1 MRTVKI
7 LIRLRECANAQ
18 ADLKPRLAHMSKGTT
33 SHVAIHL
40 IGFAKCEAAY
50 EAGHNDHT
58 LFKYS
63 SSVQPH
69 TIAIHGNE
77 CMNGSGCSCMEV
89 AVAVIKRF
97 SNCIVKLRL
106 MVG

>member
-1 MRTVKI
+1 MRSVKI

-18 ADLKPRLAHMSKGTT
+18 ADLNFRLAHMSEGTS

-40 IGFAKCEAAY
+40 TGFAKCEDAY
-50 EAGHNDHT
+50 GTDHKDHT

-69 TIAIHGNE
+69 TIATHGNE
-77 CMNGSGCSCMEV
+77 R
-89 AVAVIKRF
+89 IW
-97 SNCIVKLRL
+97 L
-106 MVG
+106 